1 MKYHFFGGDR
11 LDIKT
16 LFDYNWYSRRKFLKN
31 MAELPWKKVT
41 ESSGASFD
49 CIRNIFVHSLQSE
62 QFWIRRLSG
71 KSTEGIY
78 STPFTKFAVLK
89 IIQEYA
95 NKVEDETK
103 KYLGTL
109 TKEKLN
115 SKFEYKGRDGK
126 LRYYRIEDVLL
137 HVIEEEI
144 HHRGE
149 LLCIYW
155 QNDIRPPYT
164 SYMAYKS
171 RT

>member
-1 MKYHFFGGDR
+1 
-11 LDIKT
+11 
-16 LFDYNWYSRRKFLKN
+16 
-31 MAELPWKKVT
+31 
-41 ESSGASFD
+41 
-49 CIRNIFVHSLQSE
+49 
-62 QFWIRRLSG
+62 
-71 KSTEGIY
+71 
-78 STPFTKFAVLK
+78 
-89 IIQEYA
+89 
-95 NKVEDETK
+95 VEDETK